1 MTPLLYQ
8 IEGRKPELDFLLF
21 MSHYPVFLQCPVLLT
36 IICHQALHD
45 KQDYLFYCYLID
57 SYKNFV
63 R

>member
-1 MTPLLYQ
+1 MDFYPLLWSGKV
-8 IEGRKPELDFLLF
+8 E
-21 MSHYPVFLQCPVLLT
+21 LLT